1 MDFATILI
9 ILIAGISAGV
19 VTGLVGASAA
29 IIMGPILI
37 LLLKMDPYVAIGL
50 SLGTDVVASIVAG
63 RIYYKNKNVNL
74 NPILFLILF
83 SFAGIVLGSYLS
95 TLLPSNDLSGIT
107 GIAILLTGCL
117 FMLKRKDHGNKS
129 NWLEKFRLKFKKHQI
144 VWLSIIGFIIGLD
157 VGIFGTGGGIVMLF
171 VLVFILD
178 YEMHVAIGTSI
189 LVMVLMA
196 FSSGVS
202 HFYFE
207 PFSLIFL
214 LIAAIGAFFGARYS
228 SIFAN
233 HISELKLK
241 RIVGVILIILGAILT
256 TKIFFW

>member
-9 ILIAGISAGV
+9 LLIAGICAGA

-29 IIMGPILI
+29 IIMAPILI
-37 LLLKMDPYVAIGL
+37 LVLKMDPYLAIGL
-50 SLGTDVVASIVAG
+50 SLGTDVIASIVAG

-83 SFAGIVLGSYLS
+83 SFAGIVLGSYAS

-107 GIAILLTGCL
+107 GIAILLTGIIFL
-117 FMLKRKDHGNKS
+117 FKRKENSNKS
-129 NWLEKFRLKFKKHQI
+129 NFLEKLRVKFKKNEVI
-144 VWLSIIGFIIGLD
+144 WLSIIGFIIGLD

-189 LVMVLMA
+189 IVMILMA
-196 FSSGVS
+196 FSAGVS
-202 HFYFE
+202 HYYFE
-207 PFSLIFL
+207 PFSLIYL
-214 LIAAIGAFFGARYS
+214 GIAAIGGFFGARYS

-233 HISELKLK
+233 HISEQNLKK
-241 RIVGVILIILGAILT
+241 IVGIILIILGMILI

>member
-1 MDFATILI
+1 MDLATILI
-9 ILIAGISAGV
+9 ILIAGVSAGV

-37 LLLKMDPYVAIGL
+37 LCLKMDPYLAIGL

-63 RIYYKNKNVNL
+63 RIYYKNKHVDL

-83 SFAGIVLGSYLS
+83 SFAGIVLGSYVS

-107 GIAILLTGCL
+107 GIAILITGFL
-117 FMLKRKDHGNKS
+117 FMLNKKEGMNKS
-129 NWLEKFRLKFKKHQI
+129 TFLEKFRLKFKKHQI
-144 VWLSIIGFIIGLD
+144 IWLSIMGFLIGLD
-157 VGIFGTGGGIVMLF
+157 VGIFGTGGGVMMLF

-178 YEMHVAIGTSI
+178 YEMHMAIGTSI
-189 LVMVLMA
+189 IVMIVMA
-196 FSSGVS
+196 FSAGVS
-202 HFYFE
+202 HYYFE

-214 LIAAIGAFFGARYS
+214 LIAVIGGFFGARYS

-233 HISELKLK
+233 NISENKLK
-241 RIVGVILIILGAILT
+241 KIVGIILIILGAVLT